1 MDNDKIIK
9 YMTTKKY
16 RKNYVCWDFVREVCK
31 DLYKMDLPE
40 YPVDKIIH
48 AEGRKVL
55 EGNVPHIR
63 IDKCEDIQEGDIIVF
78 SMFTQQH
85 AGVMIDKDNFIHL
98 SRDRGVCVTMLNNIK
113 GEYAIYRKL

>member
-16 RKNYVCWDFVREVCK
+16 KKDYVCWDFVREVCK
-31 DLYKMDLPE
+31 DLYNMDLPE

-98 SRDRGVCVTMLNNIK
+98 SKDRGVCVTTLNDIK